1 MIRKL
6 AIGLAASMALTVSA
20 EAAMVQALEG
30 PVFVDNGQGY
40 QAISGAMQIAPG
52 NLVLAG
58 NGGKAQIL
66 YENGCSVA
74 VDSGQTVAVTDTP
87 PECKRRGGW
96 LIGAA
101 AIGGIAAGVILLAD
115 DDDGDAKPVSP

>member
-30 PVFVDNGQGY
+30 PIFVDNGQGY

-66 YENGCSVA
+66 YENA
-74 VDSGQTVAVTDTP
+74 VVSRWTPDRRLPSPTRLRNASGEAGGLSAP
-87 PECKRRGGW
+87 PRS
-96 LIGAA
+96 AA
-101 AIGGIAAGVILLAD
+101 
-115 DDDGDAKPVSP
+115 SPPA